1 MSLIV
6 EQPGARP
13 LLQDR
18 GRPGQAAL
26 GVSPS
31 GAFDRGAHR
40 QVNALL
46 GNDGNAAVVEMLLG
60 GLVVTATADH
70 TVAVAGAIGPVTIDG
85 RQAAHGRAVL
95 LRRGQRLAVGQ
106 VTSGLRAYLG
116 VAGGLTGDIELGS
129 RSSDT
134 LSGLGPAPLVAG
146 DELFVGEPAAVP
158 DLPDVPALMRTGS
171 LTLEV
176 VLGPRDDWFTDA
188 AVASLL
194 STGWGVAPDSD
205 RIGVRLAGPALE
217 RARDVELPSE
227 PCVRGSVQ
235 VASDGRPIVFGP
247 DHPVTGGY
255 PVIAVVADAHTDLL
269 AQARPGDF
277 VRFVRRA

>member
-13 LLQDR
+13 LLQDQ

-46 GNDGNAAVVEMLLG
+46 GNDENATVVEMLLG

-95 LRRGQRLAVGQ
+95 LRRGQRLAIGQ

-116 VAGGLTGDIELGS
+116 VAGGLTGDLELGS

-134 LSGLGPAPLVAG
+134 LSGLGPAPLAAG
-146 DELFVGEPAAVP
+146 DELVVGKPAAVP
-158 DLPDVPALMRTGS
+158 ALPDVPALMRTGS

-194 STGWGVAPDSD
+194 STGWGVTPDSD
-205 RIGVRLAGPALE
+205 RVGVRLAGPALQ

-255 PVIAVVADAHTDLL
+255 PVIAVVVDADTDLL
-269 AQARPGDF
+269 AQARPGDV